1 MVGDEQLIWVP
12 LIVIAVGHS
21 INRMGP
27 SFERSRFGPPLML
40 LGFTCLILFPG
51 DLTTVGS
58 ELHESILRSVF
69 LVTPFTIGT
78 ILIVRYS
85 PTYGASNLFGIVSG
99 WLVIAFSWIL
109 LYSARSSFSLSGT
122 LGGALALLGSIVSL
136 MAITIGT
143 SLAERTSGMSN
154 ESEPLS
160 NEEESL
166 VRTILER
173 RLGGDGHGN

>member
-1 MVGDEQLIWVP
+1 
-12 LIVIAVGHS
+12 
-21 INRMGP
+21 
-27 SFERSRFGPPLML
+27 
-40 LGFTCLILFPG
+40 
-51 DLTTVGS
+51 
-58 ELHESILRSVF
+58 
-69 LVTPFTIGT
+69 
-78 ILIVRYS
+78 
-85 PTYGASNLFGIVSG
+85 
-99 WLVIAFSWIL
+99 
-109 LYSARSSFSLSGT
+109 
-122 LGGALALLGSIVSL
+122 LLGSIVSL